1 MRKTHSGSRR
11 SRPKAVREA
20 LAPGERLLSWAET
33 SHDPDE
39 VDVDGT
45 PSADIGYLV
54 VTDRRFLVLGLA
66 SPMKSIAWER
76 VLWARWNP
84 PVLTLAGQ
92 EPGSAEP
99 GAPMSESTLRF
110 RLASPG
116 NVPAHVHE
124 RIEASIVVQRRVSLA
139 GGIGARLVARR
150 QPLGR
155 EVSWYVV
162 FDQGTDNGDP
172 VLRRDAEQALA
183 AFRDSVGV

>member
-1 MRKTHSGSRR
+1 MRTIRPGPRR
-11 SRPKAVREA
+11 SRVRAVREA
-20 LAPGERLLSWAET
+20 LAPGERLFSWAET
-33 SHDPDE
+33 SRDFDE

-45 PSADIGYLV
+45 PAADTGYLV

-66 SPMKSIAWER
+66 GPMESIAWER
-76 VLWARWNP
+76 VMWARWNP

-99 GAPMSESTLRF
+99 GAPMRESTVRF

-124 RIEASIVVQRRVSLA
+124 RIEATIVVQRRVSLV

-150 QPLGR
+150 RPLGR
-155 EVSWYVV
+155 EVSWHVV

-172 VLRRDAEQALA
+172 VLRRDAEQELA
-183 AFRDSVGV
+183 QFRDSVGI